1 METEEFK
8 TEGRNRKQIMVDLN
22 AKISIMTLNVNGLNT
37 SMRRQGMDFLNYP
50 TICCLQE
57 THFKYNDINWL
68 KLKYG

>member
-37 SMRRQGMDFLNYP
+37 SMRRRRKNGLRGLSSFQMSNRN
-50 TICCLQE
+50 CN
-57 THFKYNDINWL
+57 HK
-68 KLKYG
+68 